1 MGAKSKKGKQSQL
14 DKKPTKI
21 PSFCPD
27 LPTHVQSLLAKNAT
41 LRQNISQNISC
52 GGNVTKSYRLLPRQC
67 NPIGKSPFPQ
77 LSVNDNGHTD
87 RCRNESPGF
96 LYTLSITCCLG
107 DEKVIRELPPSWVGR
122 FGPGVYNYIHQYI
135 QDSNYRPS
143 GMLPLLVM
151 SVPFKHFTL
160 SSPRADRNSTCTM
173 MVLTGFQKPAVVF
186 CDPSGGNYAWLKHDS
201 TLVDPHS
208 SNQQLMKFTNA
219 IGFKGKFYALSLQGT
234 LAVIEKIDSH
244 FRITSLGT
252 NRAVPSVHSMHFKEY
267 LIESNGEILL
277 VFLVSRKS
285 IHRVENVEVYRLRFD
300 KLSWVKMES
309 IGDRTLF
316 VGTNWC
322 ISVDASEIGCRLD
335 CIYFSYET
343 DDEWWVYDMER
354 GSISPGW
361 KNCDSTT
368 N

>member
-1 MGAKSKKGKQSQL
+1 MV
-14 DKKPTKI
+14 
-21 PSFCPD
+21 
-27 LPTHVQSLLAKNAT
+27 HVSPAT
-41 LRQNISQNISC
+41 S
-52 GGNVTKSYRLLPRQC
+52 
-67 NPIGKSPFPQ
+67 
-77 LSVNDNGHTD
+77 DGHQWSA
-87 RCRNESPGF
+87 RI
-96 LYTLSITCCLG
+96 LYTYDIAADGFSVVLSKDEMYTVKKLPGLLSAYG
-107 DEKVIRELPPSWVGR
+107 DRQVTVDTTHTFEFLSLNPVT
-122 FGPGVYNYIHQYI
+122 GV
-135 QDSNYRPS
+135 RPAS
-143 GMLPLLVM
+143 DYGEDMIVGMLD
-151 SVPFKHFTL
+151 S
-160 SSPRADRNSTCTM
+160 
-173 MVLTGFQKPAVVF
+173 GFEKPAVVF
-186 CDPSGGNYAWLKHDS
+186 CDPNGGNYAWLKHDS

-322 ISVDASEIGCRLD
+322 TSVDASEIGCRLD

-343 DDEWWVYDMER
+343 ADEWWVYDMER
-354 GSISPGW
+354 GSISPAW